1 MPGEKKQKIA
11 KIRFE
16 VEERIPNVFGEFGGI
31 LGISLGLEFEG
42 DANNFEKEIDFF
54 QERMVKKIRSSAKEI
69 AALSGVSIP
78 GEKG

>member
-1 MPGEKKQKIA
+1 MAGEKKPRIG

-31 LGISLGLEFEG
+31 LGVSLGLEFEG
-42 DANNFEKEIDFF
+42 TVDTFEKDIDFF